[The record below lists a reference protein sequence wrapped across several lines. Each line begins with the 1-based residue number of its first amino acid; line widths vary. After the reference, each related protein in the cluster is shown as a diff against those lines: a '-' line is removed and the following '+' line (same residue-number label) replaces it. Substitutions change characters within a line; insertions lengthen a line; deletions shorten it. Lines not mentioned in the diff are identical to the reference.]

1 MFENIQFCK
10 GNARN
15 RAWTKNLHAVRGDL
29 GSPGYGR
36 ELHHIPILKGVIF
49 CEHPVKKGWSNIEML
64 SYLETR
70 ESDDTNC
77 T

>member
-1 MFENIQFCK
+1 MREI
-10 GNARN
+10 ARGQ
-15 RAWTKNLHAVRGDL
+15 KNTVQCVGTWEVLAAVMI
-29 GSPGYGR
+29 Y
-36 ELHHIPILKGVIF
+36 IPILKVVIF